1 MKAFKLFSAA
11 VLLIL
16 TSISAFADKPDRNNN
31 PVKHSLAIPEVN
43 WGSPEDVLVESVRSL
58 KNISVTTMDI
68 IMGSPETA
76 TVLSLK
82 NVDQVIMEIIP
93 GNPEDVQSEYVEAL
107 RNVPLIA
114 NPDMVWGNDGDVQE
128 NSVLALRGQ

>member
-1 MKAFKLFSAA
+1 MKAFKLFSGTAL
-11 VLLIL
+11 LLIL
-16 TSISAFADKPDRNNN
+16 TSISAFADKPDRNNK

-43 WGSPEDVLVESVRSL
+43 WGSPEDVLLESVRSL
-58 KNISVTTMDI
+58 KNVNAA
-68 IMGSPETA
+68 IMGSPEDVSAA

-93 GNPEDVQSEYVEAL
+93 GNPKDLQSDYVEAL
-107 RNVPLIA
+107 RNVPLIS
-114 NPDMVWGNDGDVQE
+114 NPDMVWGNYEDVQE